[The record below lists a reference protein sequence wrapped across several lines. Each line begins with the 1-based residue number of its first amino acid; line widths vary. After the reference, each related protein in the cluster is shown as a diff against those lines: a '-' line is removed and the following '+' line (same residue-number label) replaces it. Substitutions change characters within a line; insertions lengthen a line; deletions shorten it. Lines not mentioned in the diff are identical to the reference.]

1 LLSSTEFSGSKDRK
15 FENPISSSSSSKP
28 LTPTINNYTTPTSQI
43 NFTAAITNPVSAV
56 NTPKVTTAPMNSA
69 RKPAEEKYNKPT
81 RPSNIQSNYER
92 DYEMFKNAYS
102 QKQTPIMSI
111 QGTPQNQQNQRFSVT
126 YEPTPTNKNAPK
138 QPIIKQQET
147 VSTTTTPKAKE
158 EIIKNRLK
166 DVLENRP
173 LQMTSTSN
181 NKASGSNKSQQQTLQ
196 KSSSMRQYEKYER
209 SVREE
214 ENEKTSQSG
223 YSSKTDQI
231 ARHMRSTTG
240 TGAGGRSSKESSIDQ
255 YSYGSIQQPQ
265 VSRNEEISTMRPQK
279 EGLLSVRAML
289 EDLSN
294 RKNSIKYPMS
304 EMVSPTAQQMSTKN
318 VSMREM
324 FSKPSS
330 EYRKNDLIQE
340 SRLKPKEEDAWE
352 QKKDPLEEIDYL
364 SSICSIDDEPAEATM
379 ISDQIVDTVRI
390 LQGKKQEQML
400 LKHKQAEIASYSS
413 NNTNGRVIRKTQEI
427 RAEENPKC
435 EQETKRRTR
444 DHRSGGSIKDF
455 EYINSRNMLEENNDF
470 IRREAAKNNK
480 NLEIM
485 TFDKA
490 DFNILAT
497 NRNKCDTSRS
507 KRSSANHERNLEYMY
522 QMQAQAQSQVGSQK
536 TSPMVRRNP
545 VGFSRSS
552 NKQLVKNALN
562 NVCLAGEVNR
572 REREEVLARMDEVKD
587 RNNFIIVF
595 KETSGRQ
602 DFKALYYF
610 DSAANIATKIYSNG
624 SSPSVLDESL
634 IANYY
639 RYDSGSREFKNIADN
654 KTLSIIVDAVGL
666 NSFVTRRF

>member
-1 LLSSTEFSGSKDRK
+1 
-15 FENPISSSSSSKP
+15 
-28 LTPTINNYTTPTSQI
+28 
-43 NFTAAITNPVSAV
+43 
-56 NTPKVTTAPMNSA
+56 
-69 RKPAEEKYNKPT
+69 
-81 RPSNIQSNYER
+81 
-92 DYEMFKNAYS
+92 
-102 QKQTPIMSI
+102 
-111 QGTPQNQQNQRFSVT
+111 
-126 YEPTPTNKNAPK
+126 
-138 QPIIKQQET
+138 
-147 VSTTTTPKAKE
+147 
-158 EIIKNRLK
+158 
-166 DVLENRP
+166 
-173 LQMTSTSN
+173 
-181 NKASGSNKSQQQTLQ
+181 
-196 KSSSMRQYEKYER
+196 
-209 SVREE
+209 
-214 ENEKTSQSG
+214 
-223 YSSKTDQI
+223 
-231 ARHMRSTTG
+231 
-240 TGAGGRSSKESSIDQ
+240 
-255 YSYGSIQQPQ
+255 
-265 VSRNEEISTMRPQK
+265 
-279 EGLLSVRAML
+279 
-289 EDLSN
+289 
-294 RKNSIKYPMS
+294 
-304 EMVSPTAQQMSTKN
+304 
-318 VSMREM
+318 MREM
-324 FSKPSS
+324 FSKPTS

-340 SRLKPKEEDAWE
+340 RRFKPKEEDAW
-352 QKKDPLEEIDYL
+352 KKDPLEEIDYL

-413 NNTNGRVIRKTQEI
+413 NNTNVRVIRKTQEI

-455 EYINSRNMLEENNDF
+455 EYINSRENDDF
-470 IRREAAKNNK
+470 MRREAAKNNK

-490 DFNILAT
+490 DFNVLAT

-522 QMQAQAQSQVGSQK
+522 QLQAQSQVTSQK

-572 REREEVLARMDEVKD
+572 KEREEVLARMDEVKD

-624 SSPSVLDESL
+624 ASPSVLDESL